1 MRAAMRVASRA
12 RAMLRDSE
20 QLLQTYCMVVLAT
33 FALGF
38 MLIEL
43 KPLLLPL
50 CFAMFISL
58 LYAPLIDLLTCR
70 NQARHMKRNQACR
83 IAAKRKFAF
92 IGDDGQVPPNCWN
105 TFVSSM
111 VDMVSIGK
119 IPKPIAILASICSAF
134 AVLGLVGWIV
144 YDAVEELYERKDE
157 YESRFDELVDEFV
170 GWAGSA
176 GVNITSA
183 TVKEELEDL
192 LVNTI
197 AVGAAEGVADF
208 LAQTLLMLVFLIF
221 ILFMRSSGTTIT
233 KAELVTRPWA
243 AVKYKAQ
250 EKVQRYILVKTMISL
265 GTGILVGLMLGLLGA
280 PLPTVFGM
288 LAFLL
293 NFVPSIGSWIATFMP
308 VPVILFDPNQTLA
321 TALLAILLPGAV
333 QVIIGDFIEPH
344 FLGKL
349 CQVSPLMVLVSLVLF
364 GYLWGIGG
372 MVLALPIT
380 IVIKLVCK
388 QIPHA
393 IPRYIAGLIYGDVS
407 KYKRQLD
414 RQLARL
420 HRTRSGHGKAPG
432 NTPLAN
438 PYRTDDE
445 SDGNELTATDAQ
457 LSHIVMH
464 ECDND
469 SSSSGPP
476 ADLVGLHSDDG
487 RGGSHFSG
495 ERDRKSIEMTPNG
508 TPRHLD
514 PGAFDTGSL
523 RSLSQSDLVAAAAGA
538 ELTGAG
544 DMSPARARHHHN
556 HHVSFAPD
564 TPEPPAEGVPRRR
577 LDAARS
583 AARSAPV
590 LRHVEGPPVS
600 PPQRQQSQ
608 QRRQQRQHGLQLQ
621 HVSQAGPRARMEALT
636 LSIQHIGS
644 PAARPE
650 AAAAGHDPDPDLA
663 PHPPPS
669 QQPRVHADENGDP
682 LVVVIPPVSATPRDS
697 A

>member
-1 MRAAMRVASRA
+1 
-12 RAMLRDSE
+12 
-20 QLLQTYCMVVLAT
+20 
-33 FALGF
+33 
-38 MLIEL
+38 
-43 KPLLLPL
+43 
-50 CFAMFISL
+50 
-58 LYAPLIDLLTCR
+58 
-70 NQARHMKRNQACR
+70 
-83 IAAKRKFAF
+83 
-92 IGDDGQVPPNCWN
+92 
-105 TFVSSM
+105 
-111 VDMVSIGK
+111 
-119 IPKPIAILASICSAF
+119 
-134 AVLGLVGWIV
+134 
-144 YDAVEELYERKDE
+144 
-157 YESRFDELVDEFV
+157 
-170 GWAGSA
+170 
-176 GVNITSA
+176 
-183 TVKEELEDL
+183 
-192 LVNTI
+192 
-197 AVGAAEGVADF
+197 
-208 LAQTLLMLVFLIF
+208 
-221 ILFMRSSGTTIT
+221 
-233 KAELVTRPWA
+233 
-243 AVKYKAQ
+243 
-250 EKVQRYILVKTMISL
+250 
-265 GTGILVGLMLGLLGA
+265 
-280 PLPTVFGM
+280 
-288 LAFLL
+288 
-293 NFVPSIGSWIATFMP
+293 MP

-380 IVIKLVCK
+380 IGASPLLALRLRTKLTGPCSAVIKLVCK

-407 KYKRQLD
+407 KCVCVLRHVVRGCVCSTGWMRRYKRQLD

-420 HRTRSGHGKAPG
+420 HRTRSGHGKTHG

-495 ERDRKSIEMTPNG
+495 ERDVRVAPWQGGRGLRLCSDCLFLGAYGYPQRKSIEMTPNG

-538 ELTGAG
+538 ELTDAG

-650 AAAAGHDPDPDLA
+650 AAAAGHDPDPA